1 MDREEWM
8 YKLPRVG
15 NDLSFLHHVTK
26 FIAAVKKR
34 RVSRGEEL
42 TICPCRSGKNKLL
55 HEDNVMQSHL
65 LEAVALPAL
74 VKVYVVVPPPLL
86 PTFSLL
92 LPLQPGSDLV

>member
-1 MDREEWM
+1 MKEKTGSKAYMTLISRYVCKVTFMDRLPREEWM

-42 TICPCRSGKNKLL
+42 TICMCRS
-55 HEDNVMQSHL
+55 
-65 LEAVALPAL
+65 
-74 VKVYVVVPPPLL
+74 
-86 PTFSLL
+86 
-92 LPLQPGSDLV
+92 